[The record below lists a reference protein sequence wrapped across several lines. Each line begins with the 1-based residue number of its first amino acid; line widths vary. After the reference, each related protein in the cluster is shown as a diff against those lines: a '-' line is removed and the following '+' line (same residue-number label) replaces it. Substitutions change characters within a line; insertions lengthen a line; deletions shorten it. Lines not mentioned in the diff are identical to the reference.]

1 MRTAK
6 ELSELF
12 GALDPNEIVWC
23 TFITKDHVKDSF
35 SECEYTEEN
44 DELIETEN
52 LVTDEAI
59 KRVFDSVD
67 DDDWLWERFNENY
80 NDTCRS
86 VLSDL
91 IDERN
96 QAKEDTDLWD
106 KEQASVTSKDD

>member
-1 MRTAK
+1 M
-6 ELSELF
+6 
-12 GALDPNEIVWC
+12 WC

-35 SECEYTEEN
+35 SECEYTDEN

-59 KRVFDSVD
+59 KRVFDSID

-80 NDTCRS
+80 NDNCRG
-86 VLSDL
+86 VLADL